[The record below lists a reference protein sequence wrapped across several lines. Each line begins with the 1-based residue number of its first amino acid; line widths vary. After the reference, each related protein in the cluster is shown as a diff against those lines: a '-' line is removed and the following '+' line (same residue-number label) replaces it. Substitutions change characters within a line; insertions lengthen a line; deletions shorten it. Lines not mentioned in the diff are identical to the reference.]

1 MSKPK
6 AIVIYGGRST
16 EHEVSCRS
24 ASYIFKNID
33 RSRYDAYAFAV
44 DKSGVWHAQNRA
56 ELETNIPESLPV
68 APHEKGDAESKT
80 LLDSFFA
87 REGKVTNTVVFNI
100 IHGTTGEDGCLQ
112 GFFDLKDVAYVGP
125 SLLGSAIAM
134 DKVVAKQLAEAAGV
148 AIVPY
153 LAIRT
158 AEWEKNGPALLS
170 RAEHE
175 LRFPIF
181 VKPAS
186 LGSSVGI
193 RKAANPYELKD
204 AVAYAF
210 EFDERIL
217 LETGMNVREI
227 EYACL
232 GGYDPAMSVAG
243 EVGVDEGFYSY
254 EEKYSKVSKAT
265 VNVPAHL
272 DAKLAAEGSALAKKV
287 FEALN
292 LYGLARID
300 LFLDKKTNQFYFNE
314 ANTLPG
320 FTSISQYP
328 KLWEHAGYSGQQLIG
343 KLLDLALERRQKLNR
358 LTRSVDTAKS

>member
-1 MSKPK
+1 MAKIR
-6 AIVIYGGRST
+6 AIVVYGGRST

-24 ASYIFKNID
+24 AAYIFKNID
-33 RSRYDAYAFAV
+33 RSRFDAYAFAV
-44 DKSGVWHAQNRA
+44 DKSGVWHAQNRL
-56 ELETNIPESLPV
+56 ELEKNIPVGLPV
-68 APHEKGDAESKT
+68 APHEQGDAESRN
-80 LLDSFFA
+80 LLDAFFA
-87 REGKVTNTVVFNI
+87 REGKIKDVVVFNI

-134 DKVVAKQLAEAAGV
+134 DKVVAKQLAQAAGV
-148 AIVPY
+148 PIVPY

-158 AEWEKNGPALLS
+158 AEWESGGAKLLQK
-170 RAEHE
+170 AEQV
-175 LRFPIF
+175 LKFPIF

-193 RKAANPYELKD
+193 RKAANAAELKD

-232 GGYDPAMSVAG
+232 GAYDPAVSVAG
-243 EVGVDEGFYSY
+243 EVGVEAGFYTY
-254 EEKYSKVSKAT
+254 EEKYSKTSKAT
-265 VNVPAHL
+265 VNVPARL
-272 DAKLAAEGSALAKKV
+272 DPVLAKEGAVLAKKV

-300 LFLDKKTNQFYFNE
+300 LFLNKQDNKD
-314 ANTLPG
+314 
-320 FTSISQYP
+320 ISPQWV
-328 KLWEHAGYSGQQLIG
+328 LVH
-343 KLLDLALERRQKLNR
+343 
-358 LTRSVDTAKS
+358 

>member
-1 MSKPK
+1 MSKMK
-6 AIVIYGGRST
+6 AIVVYGGRST

-33 RSRYDAYAFAV
+33 RSRFDAYAFAV
-44 DKSGVWHAQNRA
+44 DKSGVWHAQNRLA
-56 ELETNIPESLPV
+56 LEKNVPTTLPV
-68 APHEKGDAESKT
+68 APHAEGDEDSKK
-80 LLDSFFA
+80 LLESFFG
-87 REGKVTNTVVFNI
+87 RDSKVTNVVVFNI

-134 DKVVAKQLAEAAGV
+134 DKVVAKQLSEAAGV
-148 AIVPY
+148 PIVPY

-158 AEWEKNGPALLS
+158 EAWEKSSGELLK
-170 RAEHE
+170 RAEKE
-175 LRFPIF
+175 LGFPIF

-193 RKAANPYELKD
+193 RKAGNATELKN
-204 AVAYAF
+204 AVNYAF

-232 GGYDPAMSVAG
+232 GGYDPLVSAAG

-254 EEKYSKVSKAT
+254 EEKYSQASKAT
-265 VNVPAHL
+265 VNVPAKIDPEL
-272 DAKLAAEGSALAKKV
+272 AKEGARLAKKV

-292 LYGLARID
+292 LYGLSRID
-300 LFLDKKTNQFYFNE
+300 LFLDKKTNKFFFNE

-320 FTSISQYP
+320 FTVISQYP
-328 KLWEHAGYSGQQLIG
+328 QLWEHAGYSGSQLIA
-343 KLLDLALERRQKLNR
+343 KLLDLAIDRREKLNR
-358 LTRSVDTAKS
+358 LKRSV